1 MSSGGGKA
9 STPKLLD
16 DNLKSK
22 QFYRVL
28 DLISEGPIAGPVD
41 QEHLSSFKL
50 NKTPITDSNGNVNVN
65 GISVAWRPGSETQ
78 EPINGFSAIEATTIV
93 NTEVTYDTPLVRTVT
108 DQDVTRVRFNIGV
121 TGLMEQDSKGN
132 QKNTSVTMVIET
144 RTGSSGWVMEKTVT
158 ITGKISGEY
167 LEAHV
172 IDAPDTKPFDI
183 RVRRITPD
191 SSSDLLSNGT
201 VWNSYSEITDD
212 NLSYPFSAVAGSVID
227 RDQYTDTPSR
237 TYHLRGLIVDVPD
250 NYEPVARTYSG
261 LWTGGFKKAWTN
273 NPAWLFRELAKNT
286 RFGLAKRAGYIDV
299 DDGALYILSQYCDQ
313 LVDDGYGGKEPR
325 MTLNAYITEQ
335 ASARDILDK
344 IASMFRGI
352 ALWDGLRL
360 SVMLDAPQ
368 DPIATITNA
377 NVVNGEFKRSS
388 VKRSEKY
395 NAVVV
400 SWTDPDNGWEQ
411 VKEYVSDDE
420 MIAKGNYNETTLE
433 AFGCTSRGQAWR
445 AGKWLL
451 ETAKRESSRLS
462 FQMARD
468 AIHFTPG
475 DIVEVMDND
484 YAGTRLGG
492 RIVSH
497 SGRLITVDAVDSSVV
512 TDGSTMSIMGRD
524 GKFSRYEID
533 GVNGNNVT
541 LKNEPE
547 WVRAGTVFAISTASV
562 AIRLFRILSVA
573 ETENNSVY
581 SITASLHDPNK
592 QAIVDEGAVFEVP
605 SDTLNGYRVPNVE
618 NLRILNTN
626 TETVQVTATWETAT
640 TTKKLVFE
648 LYIYSADGKL
658 VSQYETDQFRYEFYG
673 LAAGSY
679 TLGVRGR
686 NENGMKGAETQ
697 VSLIIGAPKAPN
709 SVQWI
714 PGPLQATLVPVMS
727 VTATSDT
734 SFEFWYAGEA
744 PIPLTDDIENK
755 TQFLGR
761 GNQWTIQKLKFD
773 HVYYVY
779 VRTRNAFGVS
789 DFVEASGKPTDDF
802 SDITD
807 AILEEIKET
816 DTFKDLIESAVES
829 SEKFAELADAIKEN
843 ANGLAAA
850 VGSNKQ
856 TAEAIIGNA
865 LAIADVVVRQTAQ
878 QGANSAT
885 FEQLREVIATET
897 EARVTD
903 VTRLEAKTEQNEA
916 GITEV
921 RQALS
926 DEAQARATAVDQ
938 LTASTQV
945 ISDKADSASS
955 KADAASG
962 KADAA
967 EQASSQNTADITTL
981 RQVVTDTTSSMA
993 SRLEELG
1000 ARTDTASGGIQNNAI
1015 ALITSTLAQVDQ
1027 QVRLSAQYGDSKAGI
1042 DRIDNVMASDREA
1055 TARSLLSVQTDVNGN
1070 KAAINSLNQTFS
1082 NYQQATATQINGITA
1097 TINGHT
1103 SAISTNAQA
1112 IANVSGDL
1120 KAMYSIKVAVDANG
1134 KQYAAGMGIG
1144 VENTP
1149 SGMQS
1154 QVLFLADRFA
1164 VMTQAGGAVTLP
1176 FVIQNG
1182 QVFINDAFFRD
1193 ASIQFGK
1200 ITDSLR
1206 SDNFVSGSAGA
1217 GWNLPKS
1224 GNAELN
1230 NVTIR
1235 GTVYATNGSFKGTVE
1250 ATTFVGDI
1258 ANVGIGSDVNISG
1271 GGVATKTITFTDS
1284 SSAALSKSALLEA
1297 LIYVSSVTGTTTVS
1311 ITLSIN
1317 GNTRDLGTI
1326 NVPAGTSGLWMTV
1339 RHAVKGI
1346 TSATVTGVI
1355 TVTGTGTASKI
1366 ISSPTLTITRGTGSF
1381 V

>member
-50 NKTPITDSNGNVNVN
+50 NKTPITDSSGNVNVN

-144 RTGSSGWVMEKTVT
+144 RTGSSGWIMEKTVT

-250 NYEPVARTYSG
+250 NYEPIARTYSG

-492 RIVSH
+492 RIMSY
-497 SGRLITVDAVDSSVV
+497 SGRSIVVDAVDSSVV

-524 GKFSRYEID
+524 GKFVRYEID
-533 GVNGNNVT
+533 GVAGNSVT
-541 LKNEPE
+541 LKTTPD

-581 SITASLHDPNK
+581 SVSASQHDPNK
-592 QAIVDEGAVFEVP
+592 QAIVDEGAVFDIP
-605 SDTLNGYRVPNVE
+605 SDTLNGYRVPNIE
-618 NLRILNTN
+618 NLRIINTN
-626 TETVQVTATWETAT
+626 SETIQVTATWETAT
-640 TTKKLVFE
+640 TTKKLMFE
-648 LYIYSADGKL
+648 LYVYSADGKL
-658 VSQYETDQFRYEFYG
+658 VAQHETDQFRYEFYG
-673 LAAGSY
+673 LNAGSY

-697 VSLIIGAPKAPN
+697 VSLIIGAPKPPN

-734 SFEFWYAGEA
+734 SFEFWYAGET
-744 PIPLTDDIENK
+744 PIPLSDDIENK
-755 TQFLGR
+755 AQFLGR

-789 DFVEASGKPTDDF
+789 GFVEASGKPTDDF
-802 SDITD
+802 SDITG
-807 AILEEIKET
+807 AILEDMKGS
-816 DTFKDLIESAVES
+816 DTFKDLIENAVDS
-829 SEKFAELADAIKEN
+829 NEKIAGMADDIKQANDELAQQAQEIAKNAQDIGKVQTSVTNLSSTVGDVSSSLSKLEQTVATADTALGQRIDNISVSVDGMTGGVKNSAI
-843 ANGLAAA
+843 
-850 VGSNKQ
+850 
-856 TAEAIIGNA
+856 AIIQGN
-865 LAIADVVVRQTAQ
+865 
-878 QGANSAT
+878 
-885 FEQLREVIATET
+885 
-897 EARVTD
+897 
-903 VTRLEAKTEQNEA
+903 
-916 GITEV
+916 
-921 RQALS
+921 
-926 DEAQARATAVDQ
+926 
-938 LTASTQV
+938 
-945 ISDKADSASS
+945 
-955 KADAASG
+955 
-962 KADAA
+962 
-967 EQASSQNTADITTL
+967 
-981 RQVVTDTTSSMA
+981 
-993 SRLEELG
+993 
-1000 ARTDTASGGIQNNAI
+1000 
-1015 ALITSTLAQVDQ
+1015 LAQVAA
-1027 QVRLSAQYGDSKAGI
+1027 RKTLSASVAGNSAQL
-1042 DRIDNVMASDREA
+1042 DRIDEVIVNEKEA
-1055 TARSLLSVQTDVNGN
+1055 TARSLLSLQTDVNGN
-1070 KAAINSLNQTFS
+1070 KASINSLNQTFS
-1082 NYQQATATQINGITA
+1082 DYQQATATQINGITA

-1103 SAISTNAQA
+1103 SAITTNAQA
-1112 IANVSGDL
+1112 IANVNGDL
-1120 KAMYSIKVAVDANG
+1120 NAMYSIKVAVDSNG
-1134 KQYAAGMGIG
+1134 NQYAAGMGVG
-1144 VENTP
+1144 VQNTP

-1164 VMTQAGGAVTLP
+1164 VMTQAGGTVTLP

-1182 QVFINDAFFRD
+1182 QTFIRDTFINDGTI
-1193 ASIQFGK
+1193 SNTKIGNYIQSSTWDG
-1200 ITDSLR
+1200 TG
-1206 SDNFVSGSAGA
+1206 NV
-1217 GWNLPKS
+1217 GWHINKS
-1224 GNAELN
+1224 GYATFN
-1230 NVTIR
+1230 NVTVR
-1235 GTVYATNGSFKGTVE
+1235 GSIYATNGNFSF
-1250 ATTFVGDI
+1250 
-1258 ANVGIGSDVNISG
+1258 NGSGN
-1271 GGVATKTITFTDS
+1271 
-1284 SSAALSKSALLEA
+1284 
-1297 LIYVSSVTGTTTVS
+1297 TTV
-1311 ITLSIN
+1311 IN
-1317 GNTRDLGTI
+1317 GNGVTINIPGGGRIVLGT
-1326 NVPAGTSGLWMTV
+1326 W
-1339 RHAVKGI
+1339 
-1346 TSATVTGVI
+1346 
-1355 TVTGTGTASKI
+1355 
-1366 ISSPTLTITRGTGSF
+1366 
-1381 V
+1381 

>member
-28 DLISEGPIAGPVD
+28 DLISEGPIYGPVD

-50 NKTPITDSNGNVNVN
+50 NKTPVTDATGSVSVN
-65 GISVAWRPGSETQ
+65 GVSVAWRPGSETQ
-78 EPINGFSAIEATTIV
+78 SPINGFSAIEATTIV
-93 NTEVTYDTPLVRTVT
+93 NTEVTYDTPLVRTIT
-108 DQDVTRVRFNIGV
+108 DQDVTRVRFNVGV
-121 TGLMEQDSKGN
+121 TGLVEQDTKGN
-132 QKNTSVTMVIET
+132 QKNTSVTLVLES
-144 RTGSSGWVMEKTVT
+144 RTGASGWVIEKTVT

-167 LEAHV
+167 LEAHL
-172 IDAPDTKPFDI
+172 IDAPDIKPFDI

-212 NLSYPFSAVAGSVID
+212 NLSYPYSAIAGAVID

-237 TYHLRGLIVDVPD
+237 TYHLRGLIVSVPD
-250 NYEPVARTYSG
+250 NYDPIARTYSG
-261 LWTGGFKKAWTN
+261 LWLGGFKQAWTN

-325 MTLNAYITEQ
+325 MTLNAYITGQ

-344 IASMFRGI
+344 IAGMFRGI
-352 ALWDGLRL
+352 ALWDGMRL
-360 SVMLDAPQ
+360 TVMLDAPQ
-368 DPIATITNA
+368 DAIATITNA
-377 NVVNGEFKRSS
+377 NVVDGEFKRSS

-411 VKEYVSDDE
+411 VKEYVSDDD
-420 MIAKGNYNETTLE
+420 MIARGNYNETTLE

-451 ETAKRESSRLS
+451 ETAKRESSRLT
-462 FQMARD
+462 FQMPRD

-475 DIVEVMDND
+475 DIVEIMDNN
-484 YAGTRLGG
+484 YAGARLGG
-492 RIVSH
+492 RIMSH
-497 SGRLITVDAVDSSVV
+497 SGNKITVDAVDSSLIGGG
-512 TDGSTMSIMGRD
+512 DTMSIMGSN
-524 GKFSRYEID
+524 GKFVKYVID
-533 GVNGNNVT
+533 GVANNVVT
-541 LKNEPE
+541 LKTTPS
-547 WVRAGTVFAISTASV
+547 WVRDGTVFAISTSSV
-562 AIRLFRILSVA
+562 STRLFRILSVA

-581 SITASLHDPNK
+581 SITASQHDPNK
-592 QAIVDEGAVFEVP
+592 QAIVDEGAVFDIP
-605 SDTLNGYRVPNVE
+605 SDTLNGYRVPNIE
-618 NLRILNTN
+618 NLRIINTN
-626 TETVQVTATWETAT
+626 SETIQVTATWETAT
-640 TTKKLVFE
+640 TTKKLMFE
-648 LYIYSADGKL
+648 LYVYSADGKL
-658 VSQYETDQFRYEFYG
+658 VAQYETDQFRYEFYG
-673 LAAGSY
+673 LNAGSY

-734 SFEFWYAGEA
+734 SFEFWYAGET

-807 AILEEIKET
+807 AILEDIKSSEV
-816 DTFKDLIESAVES
+816 FKDLIEDAVAS
-829 SEKFAELADAIKEN
+829 SEKLAELSDAIKKN
-843 ANGLAAA
+843 ADGLAAA

-878 QGANSAT
+878 QGANSAK

-903 VTRLEAKTEQNEA
+903 VTRLEAKTAQNEA
-916 GITEV
+916 GITDV
-921 RQALS
+921 RQALAT
-926 DEAQARATAVDQ
+926 ETEARASAVSQ
-938 LTASTQV
+938 LTAATQV
-945 ISDKADSASS
+945 ASDKADSA
-955 KADAASG
+955 AAVG
-962 KADAA
+962 A
-967 EQASSQNTADITTL
+967 QNTASITDL
-981 RQVVTDTTSSMA
+981 SQVVTDLDSSMA

-1000 ARTDTASGGIQNNAI
+1000 AQTDKASGGIQNNAI
-1015 ALITSTLAQVDQ
+1015 ALITSTLAQVNQ
-1027 QVRLSAQYGDSKAGI
+1027 RNLLSVQYGDNKAGI
-1042 DRIDNVMASDREA
+1042 ERVDNVMADASKAVAESLRALDSSTGGN
-1055 TARSLLSVQTDVNGN
+1055 TANVTDLSKTLADFTQV
-1070 KAAINSLNQTFS
+1070 S
-1082 NYQQATATQINGITA
+1082 ATQINSLKVTVNGQSAAIIQNSQVSA
-1097 TINGHT
+1097 DIN
-1103 SAISTNAQA
+1103 N
-1112 IANVSGDL
+1112 NL
-1120 KAMYSIKVAVDANG
+1120 NAMYSIKVAVDANG

-1144 VENTP
+1144 AQNTP
-1149 SGMQS
+1149 AGMQS
-1154 QVLFLADRFA
+1154 QVLFLADHFA

-1182 QVFINDAFFRD
+1182 QVFIRD
-1193 ASIQFGK
+1193 TFIQDGTISNAK
-1200 ITDSLR
+1200 IG
-1206 SDNFVSGSAGA
+1206 NFIQSNNYVAGSV
-1217 GWNLPKS
+1217 GWKLDKS
-1224 GNAELN
+1224 GTFENYGSTAGEGAMKQTN
-1230 NVTIR
+1230 QTISVKDGSNVLR
-1235 GTVYATNGSFKGTVE
+1235 VQ
-1250 ATTFVGDI
+1250 VGR
-1258 ANVGIGSDVNISG
+1258 
-1271 GGVATKTITFTDS
+1271 
-1284 SSAALSKSALLEA
+1284 L
-1297 LIYVSSVTGTTTVS
+1297 
-1311 ITLSIN
+1311 
-1317 GNTRDLGTI
+1317 
-1326 NVPAGTSGLWMTV
+1326 
-1339 RHAVKGI
+1339 
-1346 TSATVTGVI
+1346 TGV
-1355 TVTGTGTASKI
+1355 
-1366 ISSPTLTITRGTGSF
+1366 F
-1381 V
+1381 

>member
-167 LEAHV
+167 LDAHV

-250 NYEPVARTYSG
+250 NYEPIARTYSG

-497 SGRLITVDAVDSSVV
+497 SGRVITVDAVDSSVV

-734 SFEFWYAGEA
+734 SFEFWYAGET

-802 SDITD
+802 SDITY

-816 DTFKDLIESAVES
+816 DTFKDLIESAVDS
-829 SEKFAELADAIKEN
+829 NEKIAGMADDIKQANDELAQQAQEIAQNAQDIGKVQTSVTNLSSKVGDVSSSLSELEQTVATADTALGQRIDNISVSVDGMTGGVKNSAI
-843 ANGLAAA
+843 
-850 VGSNKQ
+850 
-856 TAEAIIGNA
+856 AIIQGN
-865 LAIADVVVRQTAQ
+865 
-878 QGANSAT
+878 
-885 FEQLREVIATET
+885 
-897 EARVTD
+897 
-903 VTRLEAKTEQNEA
+903 
-916 GITEV
+916 
-921 RQALS
+921 
-926 DEAQARATAVDQ
+926 
-938 LTASTQV
+938 
-945 ISDKADSASS
+945 
-955 KADAASG
+955 
-962 KADAA
+962 
-967 EQASSQNTADITTL
+967 
-981 RQVVTDTTSSMA
+981 
-993 SRLEELG
+993 
-1000 ARTDTASGGIQNNAI
+1000 
-1015 ALITSTLAQVDQ
+1015 LAQVAA
-1027 QVRLSAQYGDSKAGI
+1027 RKTLSASVAGNSAQL
-1042 DRIDNVMASDREA
+1042 DRIDEVIVNEKEA
-1055 TARSLLSVQTDVNGN
+1055 TARSLLSLQTDVNGN
-1070 KAAINSLNQTFS
+1070 KASINSLNQTFS
-1082 NYQQATATQINGITA
+1082 DYQQAMATQVNSITA
-1097 TINGHT
+1097 TVNGHT
-1103 SAISTNAQA
+1103 SAITTNAQA
-1112 IANVSGDL
+1112 IANVNGDL
-1120 KAMYSIKVAVDANG
+1120 KAMYSIKVGLSSNG
-1134 KQYAAGMGIG
+1134 QYYAAGMGIG

-1154 QVLFLADRFA
+1154 QVIFLADRFA
-1164 VMTQAGGAVTLP
+1164 VTHQAGATVTLP

-1182 QVFINDAFFRD
+1182 QTIIRDTVIGDGTIGNTKIGSYIQSSTWDGTGNVGWHIN
-1193 ASIQFGK
+1193 
-1200 ITDSLR
+1200 
-1206 SDNFVSGSAGA
+1206 
-1217 GWNLPKS
+1217 KS
-1224 GNAELN
+1224 G
-1230 NVTIR
+1230 
-1235 GTVYATNGSFKGTVE
+1235 
-1250 ATTFVGDI
+1250 
-1258 ANVGIGSDVNISG
+1258 
-1271 GGVATKTITFTDS
+1271 
-1284 SSAALSKSALLEA
+1284 
-1297 LIYVSSVTGTTTVS
+1297 
-1311 ITLSIN
+1311 
-1317 GNTRDLGTI
+1317 
-1326 NVPAGTSGLWMTV
+1326 
-1339 RHAVKGI
+1339 
-1346 TSATVTGVI
+1346 
-1355 TVTGTGTASKI
+1355 
-1366 ISSPTLTITRGTGSF
+1366 
-1381 V
+1381 

>member
-28 DLISEGPIAGPVD
+28 DLISEGPIYGPVD

-50 NKTPITDSNGNVNVN
+50 NKTPVTDATGSVSVN
-65 GISVAWRPGSETQ
+65 GVSVAWRPGSETQ
-78 EPINGFSAIEATTIV
+78 SPINGFSAIEATTIV
-93 NTEVTYDTPLVRTVT
+93 NTDVTHDTPLVRTIT
-108 DQDVTRVRFNIGV
+108 DQDVTRVRFNVGV
-121 TGLMEQDSKGN
+121 TGLVEQDTKGN
-132 QKNTSVTMVIET
+132 QNNTSVTMVLES
-144 RTGSSGWVMEKTVT
+144 RTGASGWVIEKTVT
-158 ITGKISGEY
+158 ITGKISGQY
-167 LEAHV
+167 LEAHL
-172 IDAPDTKPFDI
+172 IDAPDIKPFDI

-201 VWNSYSEITDD
+201 IWNSYSEITDD
-212 NLSYPFSAVAGSVID
+212 NLSYPFSAIAGAVID

-237 TYHLRGLIVDVPD
+237 TYHLRGLIVPVPD
-250 NYEPVARTYSG
+250 NYDPIARTYSG
-261 LWTGGFKKAWTN
+261 LWLGGFKQAWTN

-344 IASMFRGI
+344 IAGMFRGI
-352 ALWDGLRL
+352 ALWDGMRL

-497 SGRLITVDAVDSSVV
+497 SGRVITVDAVDSSVV

-524 GKFSRYEID
+524 GKFVRYEID
-533 GVNGNNVT
+533 GVAGNSVT
-541 LKNEPE
+541 LKTTPD
-547 WVRAGTVFAISTASV
+547 WVRTGTVFAISTASV

-581 SITASLHDPNK
+581 SISASQHDPNK
-592 QAIVDEGAVFEVP
+592 QAIVDEGAVFDIP
-605 SDTLNGYRVPNVE
+605 SDTLNGYRVPNIE
-618 NLRILNTN
+618 NLRIINTN
-626 TETVQVTATWETAT
+626 SETIQVTATWETAT
-640 TTKKLVFE
+640 TTKKLMFE
-648 LYIYSADGKL
+648 LYVYSADGKL
-658 VSQYETDQFRYEFYG
+658 VAQYETDQFRYEFYG
-673 LAAGSY
+673 LNAGSY

-697 VSLIIGAPKAPN
+697 VSLIIGAPKPPN

-734 SFEFWYAGEA
+734 SFEFWYAGEK

-802 SDITD
+802 SDITN

-816 DTFKDLIESAVES
+816 DTFKDLIENAVDSNEKIAGMADDIKQNADDIEQQALAIQENSDGLAQAAVKIDEISVSMDGMAGGVKNSAI
-829 SEKFAELADAIKEN
+829 AIIQ
-843 ANGLAAA
+843 NGLAQ
-850 VGSNKQ
+850 VTSRRSQ
-856 TAEAIIGNA
+856 TVTNA
-865 LAIADVVVRQTAQ
+865 
-878 QGANSAT
+878 GNSA
-885 FEQLREVIATET
+885 
-897 EARVTD
+897 
-903 VTRLEAKTEQNEA
+903 
-916 GITEV
+916 
-921 RQALS
+921 S
-926 DEAQARATAVDQ
+926 
-938 LTASTQV
+938 
-945 ISDKADSASS
+945 
-955 KADAASG
+955 
-962 KADAA
+962 
-967 EQASSQNTADITTL
+967 
-981 RQVVTDTTSSMA
+981 
-993 SRLEELG
+993 
-1000 ARTDTASGGIQNNAI
+1000 
-1015 ALITSTLAQVDQ
+1015 
-1027 QVRLSAQYGDSKAGI
+1027 I
-1042 DRIDNVMASDREA
+1042 DRIDTTIADTSSAVSRALVTLDASAGGNISNA
-1055 TARSLLSVQTDVNGN
+1055 TDLTETLADFTQASAT
-1070 KAAINSLNQTFS
+1070 KINSLTVTVNGQTAAIT
-1082 NYQQATATQINGITA
+1082 QTANAVADING
-1097 TINGHT
+1097 N
-1103 SAISTNAQA
+1103 IS
-1112 IANVSGDL
+1112 
-1120 KAMYSIKVAVDANG
+1120 AMYNIKVGVAANG
-1134 KQYAAGMGIG
+1134 QYYAAGMGIG

-1154 QVLFLADRFA
+1154 QVIFLADRFA
-1164 VMTQAGGAVTLP
+1164 VTTKAGSTVALP

-1182 QVFINDAFFRD
+1182 QTFIR
-1193 ASIQFGK
+1193 ASFIQDGTIENAK
-1200 ITDSLR
+1200 IGNYIQSNNYVAGSVGWKLDKGGTFEINGVGGGGRMLISSTLIQIYDS
-1206 SDNFVSGSAGA
+1206 
-1217 GWNLPKS
+1217 
-1224 GNAELN
+1224 N
-1230 NVTIR
+1230 NVLR
-1235 GTVYATNGSFKGTVE
+1235 V
-1250 ATTFVGDI
+1250 
-1258 ANVGIGSDVNISG
+1258 
-1271 GGVATKTITFTDS
+1271 
-1284 SSAALSKSALLEA
+1284 
-1297 LIYVSSVTGTTTVS
+1297 
-1311 ITLSIN
+1311 
-1317 GNTRDLGTI
+1317 RM
-1326 NVPAGTSGLWMTV
+1326 GLW
-1339 RHAVKGI
+1339 
-1346 TSATVTGVI
+1346 
-1355 TVTGTGTASKI
+1355 
-1366 ISSPTLTITRGTGSF
+1366 
-1381 V
+1381 